1 MGIIKGPQTNS
12 HPSKTYKIIAIHNFI
27 LFQYC
32 TIVIEMSLSIDF
44 PKSTKKYMKKRL
56 RVNVL
61 PKWKVNEKARSGN
74 GYFRN

>member
-1 MGIIKGPQTNS
+1 
-12 HPSKTYKIIAIHNFI
+12 
-27 LFQYC
+27 
-32 TIVIEMSLSIDF
+32 MSLSIDF
-44 PKSTKKYMKKRL
+44 PKSTEKYMKKRL